1 MYYMTPTCPPSWTS
15 KGLLSVLRDT
25 LPEHDLASV
34 SAPDAVPAA
43 RSAALP
49 GDVDARQARIDRMG
63 QRLKQLVQ
71 VAGAPAA
78 AAVTA

>member
-25 LPEHDLASV
+25 LPEHDLAPV
-34 SAPDAVPAA
+34 SAPQAVP
-43 RSAALP
+43 SV
-49 GDVDARQARIDRMG
+49 GNDVEARQARIDRMG

-71 VAGAPAA
+71 VADAPTAT
-78 AAVTA
+78 AVTA

>member
-25 LPEHDLASV
+25 LPEHDLAAV
-34 SAPDAVPAA
+34 SAPDAAPAA
-43 RSAALP
+43 RRVRLP
-49 GDVDARQARIDRMG
+49 GDVEARQARIDRMG

-71 VAGAPAA
+71 VADAPAA

>member
-34 SAPDAVPAA
+34 PLPQAEPVVGDDA
-43 RSAALP
+43 
-49 GDVDARQARIDRMG
+49 DARQARIDRMG
-63 QRLKQLVQ
+63 QRLRQLVQ
-71 VAGAPAA
+71 VADAPAA